1 MARGKP
7 VTGQRRPRSE
17 GGFTLLE
24 LLAAVALLAVTFFVL
39 MGGIGQATHAL
50 LKDSRATQMAL
61 TARSLL
67 DDTVHRPLKPGS
79 SQGSLPDGT
88 RWKLDISKAGAA
100 TTSQLY
106 RLDLSLTAGRHQ
118 ERFSTLRL
126 QGVSE
131 VSQ

>member
-1 MARGKP
+1 

-24 LLAAVALLAVTFFVL
+24 LLAAVALHPVTCVGLITGLA
-39 MGGIGQATHAL
+39 QATHAL